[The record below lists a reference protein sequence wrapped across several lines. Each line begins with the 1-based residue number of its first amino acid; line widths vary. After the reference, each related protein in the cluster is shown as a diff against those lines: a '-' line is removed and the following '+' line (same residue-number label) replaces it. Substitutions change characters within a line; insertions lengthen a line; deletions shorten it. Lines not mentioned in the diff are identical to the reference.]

1 MESMWVGFP
10 QSYRGGGLVWGVWGE
25 GRGAYAVDEDAEV
38 RGGLGADVEVF
49 HFGAVVGVC
58 WCEVRV
64 GRVLLVLRVEEAK
77 MTRVAVTIRRD
88 TPVVLYKTAQGSDG
102 TDLRETRGPETYP

>member
-1 MESMWVGFP
+1 M
-10 QSYRGGGLVWGVWGE
+10 
-25 GRGAYAVDEDAEV
+25 DEDAEV

-77 MTRVAVTIRRD
+77 MTRDAVTICRD

-102 TDLRETRGPETYP
+102 TDLRETRGPETYPLKALATAAELWRPGGAVAAVQTLTGGR

>member
-1 MESMWVGFP
+1 M
-10 QSYRGGGLVWGVWGE
+10 
-25 GRGAYAVDEDAEV
+25 DEDAEV

-77 MTRVAVTIRRD
+77 MTRVAVAIRRD